1 MPIGGVL
8 TAMVTPFDADGRL
21 DEAATVRLMRH
32 LLDHGSDGLVLAGT
46 TGEGPTPTDEE
57 KIRLWEL
64 AVAEVGDETYLVAG
78 TGSNDTAHTVHPT
91 APATPTGA

>member
-8 TAMVTPFDADGRL
+8 TAMVTPFDADGQL
-21 DEAATVRLMRH
+21 DEAAAVRLMRH

-46 TGEGPTPTDEE
+46 TGEGSTLSDEE

-64 AVAEVGDETYLVAG
+64 AVSELDFGD
-78 TGSNDTAHTVHPT
+78 
-91 APATPTGA
+91 PA